1 MEEEEDEEDEEEAE
15 LVDRGAHSSQQRRA
29 SSQGESTQ
37 GFARCLLAP
46 VNYYAACRT
55 RQNVNS

>member
-1 MEEEEDEEDEEEAE
+1 MEDEEYDEDEDAE
-15 LVDRGAHSSQQRRA
+15 LVDRATRISQQRRA
-29 SSQGESTQ
+29 SSHGESTQ

-46 VNYYAACRT
+46 VNNYAACRT